1 MIPKL
6 GLDWTEDV
14 VTLDPVGPNGR
25 VELWNVG
32 SLWRPCQESAVGPRG
47 LVVTLLRLGL
57 KAGAVLQTGN
67 KVVRLFLGG
76 GPGRICQFKVTRS
89 IRIIFR
95 TEENVADLHLFNILL
110 RNGRC
115 DVADLTLLH
124 GTSKQLR
131 GDLVAEGN
139 LQRELFGHALVQ
151 STINPGITDLLLKV
165 WIKFRCLVLL

>member
-1 MIPKL
+1 ML
-6 GLDWTEDV
+6 
-14 VTLDPVGPNGR
+14 
-25 VELWNVG
+25 
-32 SLWRPCQESAVGPRG
+32 S
-47 LVVTLLRLGL
+47 
-57 KAGAVLQTGN
+57 
-67 KVVRLFLGG
+67 G
-76 GPGRICQFKVTRS
+76 GPGRIRRFEVTRS
-89 IRIIFR
+89 VRIIVGAK
-95 TEENVADLHLFNILL
+95 ENVADLHLFNILL